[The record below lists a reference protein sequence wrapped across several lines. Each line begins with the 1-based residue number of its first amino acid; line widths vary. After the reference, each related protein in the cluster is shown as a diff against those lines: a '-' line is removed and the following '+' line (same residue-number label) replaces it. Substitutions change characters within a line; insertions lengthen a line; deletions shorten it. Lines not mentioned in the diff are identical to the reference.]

1 MNAKL
6 TVSEP
11 LKVGQIRKLRAN
23 KKGGFSR
30 LVLIAEQD
38 RRDGTYLV
46 FLLNNMVEAAIP
58 RDLCMSKKI
67 TSAQYSIVL
76 MTEYFSRAN
85 PEDFE
90 LESLIGLVDVSQI
103 EKIRSFAFNNPFGQL
118 PDDINSDGLI
128 IGGFPMQ
135 KYDTIWNFRA
145 VEFDNFSK
153 LTYVRDT
160 NSTDYAMRF
169 LTQNPVLNDPL
180 LVDECPLDALYTLS
194 RTGEMVAA

>member
-1 MNAKL
+1 MNSKL

-23 KKGGFSR
+23 KKGGVSR

-67 TSAQYSIVL
+67 TSAPYSIVL

-90 LESLIGLVDVSQI
+90 LESLIGRVDVSQI

-128 IGGFPMQ
+128 IGGYPMQ

-145 VEFDNFSK
+145 AEFDNFSK
-153 LTYVRDT
+153 LTYVRDA

-169 LTQNPVLNDPL
+169 LIQNPVLNDPL
-180 LVDECPLDALYTLS
+180 LVDECPLDALYALS

>member
-1 MNAKL
+1 MKSKL
-6 TVSEP
+6 AISEP
-11 LKVGQIRKLRAN
+11 LRVGQIRKLRSN
-23 KKGGFSR
+23 KKGGASR

-38 RRDGTYLV
+38 HKDGTYLV

-58 RDLCMSKKI
+58 RDLCLSRNV

-90 LESLIGLVDVSQI
+90 LESLIGHVKVSQI
-103 EKIRSFAFNNPFGQL
+103 EKIRSFAFNNPFGKL
-118 PDDINSDGLI
+118 PDGIAGGGLI
-128 IGGFPMQ
+128 IGSFPMQ

-145 VEFDNFSK
+145 TEFDNFSK
-153 LTYVRDT
+153 LTYVRDI

-169 LTQNPVLNDPL
+169 LTQNPVLNDTL
-180 LVDECPLDALYTLS
+180 LVDECPLDALYALS